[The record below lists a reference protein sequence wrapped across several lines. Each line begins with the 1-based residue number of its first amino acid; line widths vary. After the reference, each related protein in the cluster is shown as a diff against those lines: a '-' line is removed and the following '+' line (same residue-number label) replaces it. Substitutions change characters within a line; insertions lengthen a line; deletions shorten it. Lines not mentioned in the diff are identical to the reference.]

1 MGKIICLLGVWL
13 ALLPSSA
20 GWAQVPLLAF
30 LKPQPA
36 AQHAAN
42 TKAPWVVYSDR
53 DNNSTYRQASLATR
67 FQKAQFR
74 EAFYVLAERKGFLK
88 LVRYDPALKVG
99 TFYARRLLKDRKA
112 AQYAGWAPKSHFL
125 LASQAP
131 ADSLGTT
138 PALYCPALVN
148 AAVLSNLN
156 NYLSHDS
163 LRLFAGPNLASPL
176 TTRLKLY
183 DLAYLYKLSDSGTEA
198 LVGKTDWFAA
208 DSAATTLLGWA
219 PVAALQRLGQGW
231 FVEADSAA
239 AGRAAQP
246 SVASPTTALL
256 NKPDSLGFS
265 FAFPMVSWSGASR
278 FPVLKKTQVNS
289 SRPTLWQLGL
299 LTPLLA
305 SDNYVLNA
313 NGQRI
318 TQQQMMNWQAHSLSY
333 NLLYVVEDSRAM
345 RPFWGELVN
354 TAQATI
360 SRLQSQ
366 NQGAAI
372 RLGAVLYHRMPTA
385 TPAAARVNHITTQPL
400 TRDLGRAVDRLSRL
414 KLDSVARVAS
424 TSQPIRAGL
433 EQAFKMFAD
442 YPGENNVVVL
452 VGINGDA
459 SNVAQTRAIRTGM
472 QRSEARL
479 LSFQVSAPADTLAN
493 SFVLQSQQL
502 VFQSALEE
510 GKAKRDRLVNPGQV
524 VPKPVYDLQLG
535 AQNVYRLAF
544 PKQSMIPGW
553 VLFPTKNKTLPISLL
568 QSTTD
573 SLLAQMR
580 FDTRQTQ
587 AALERTFAAMLPLRS
602 RFSPQVSRA
611 FVARKEALMPT
622 LTPAAFGLRTYPFF
636 DRVYTGSFGSTT
648 GFRQLRLITLDT
660 YDVLGQW
667 LTLLAADDLTPTR
680 SAARRQLLGRFR
692 QLGKHTGSALSDTV
706 RLSFPISQLL
716 GLPVRHP
723 LLNQLRMADLNQ
735 PSRLPQETFLQ
746 LLALLR
752 ERRDWYQRVPTTPHG
767 RLTSNGN
774 TYYWLRED
782 LFR

>member
-1 MGKIICLLGVWL
+1 MGKIICLLGVLL
-13 ALLPSSA
+13 ALLPSSTS
-20 GWAQVPLLAF
+20 WAQVPLLAF
-30 LKPQPA
+30 LKAQPSQRA
-36 AQHAAN
+36 PKA
-42 TKAPWVVYSDR
+42 KAPWVVYSDR

-67 FQKAQFR
+67 FQKVQFR
-74 EAFYVLAERKGFLK
+74 DAFYVLAERNGFLK

-99 TFYARRLLKDRKA
+99 TLYARRLLKSRKA
-112 AQYAGWAPKSHFL
+112 AQYVGWAPQNHFL

-138 PALYCPALVN
+138 PALYCPAL
-148 AAVLSNLN
+148 ASTKVLSDVTH
-156 NYLSHDS
+156 YLSHDS

-176 TTRLKLY
+176 ATRLKLY
-183 DLAYLYKLSDSGTEA
+183 DLAYVYKLSDSGTEA
-198 LVGKTDWFAA
+198 LVGKADWFAA
-208 DSAATTLLGWA
+208 DSAATALLGWA

-231 FVEADSAA
+231 FVEADSVAA
-239 AGRAAQP
+239 SRAARP
-246 SVASPTTALL
+246 LSASPATASL
-256 NKPDSLGFS
+256 NKPDSLDFAS
-265 FAFPMVSWSGASR
+265 AFPTVPWSGAGR
-278 FPVLKKTQVNS
+278 CPVLNYRAYPNQLA
-289 SRPTLWQLGL
+289 LWHLGL

-305 SDNYVLNA
+305 SDSYVLNA

-318 TQQQMMNWQAHSLSY
+318 TQQQMMNWQTRSRAY

-345 RPFWGELVN
+345 RPFWGELVA

-360 SRLQSQ
+360 SRLQAQ
-366 NQGAAI
+366 NQDAPI
-372 RLGAVLYHRMPTA
+372 RLGAVFYHRVPAA
-385 TPAAARVNHITTQPL
+385 TPGGARVNHITTQPL
-400 TRDLGRAVDRLSRL
+400 THDLGRAVDRFSRL
-414 KLDSVARVAS
+414 KPDDAAAPAGV
-424 TSQPIRAGL
+424 SQPMRAGL
-433 EQAFKMFAD
+433 EQALTILSD
-442 YPGENNVVVL
+442 HPGENNVVLL

-459 SNVAQTRAIRTGM
+459 SSVVQAKAIRTGM

-510 GKAKRDRLVNPGQV
+510 AKAKQDRLVNPTQV
-524 VPKPVYDLQLG
+524 VPRPVYDLQLG

-544 PKQSMIPGW
+544 PKQSMVPGW
-553 VLFPTKNKTLPISLL
+553 VLFPTKSKTLPISLL
-568 QSTTD
+568 QSITD
-573 SLLAQMR
+573 SLLVQMR

-587 AALERTFAAMLPLRS
+587 VALERTFAAMLPLRS
-602 RFSPQVSRA
+602 RFSPPVSRA
-611 FVARKEALMPT
+611 FMTRREAPMPT
-622 LTPAAFGLRTYPFF
+622 LTPAAFELRAYPFF
-636 DRVYTGSFGSTT
+636 DQVRTGSSGSST
-648 GFRQLRLITLDT
+648 GFRQLRLVTPDT

-667 LTLLAADDLTPTR
+667 LTLLAADALKPTQA
-680 SAARRQLLGRFR
+680 AARRQLLSRFR
-692 QLGKHTGSALSDTV
+692 QLSKHTGSALPDTA
-706 RLSFPISQLL
+706 RLSSPISQLL

-752 ERRDWYQRVPTTPHG
+752 AQRDRYQRVPTTPNC